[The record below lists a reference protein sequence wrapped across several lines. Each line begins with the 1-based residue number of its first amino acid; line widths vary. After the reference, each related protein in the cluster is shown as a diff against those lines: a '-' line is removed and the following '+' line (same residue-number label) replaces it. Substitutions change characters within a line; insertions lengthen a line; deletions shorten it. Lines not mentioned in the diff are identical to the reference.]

1 MNSLKLLNSA
11 FKRICN
17 FVEKGGFK
25 IRNVKGGVAFYYY
38 PDTKLFNYTWI
49 WKNKKEMLLGRKIN
63 DYILTY
69 SLFSRLNARYEYIKR
84 CNINNTEPVS
94 EPISET
100 TLDFINACR
109 CLKDCS
115 CLEELVIKMDLMGI

>member
-1 MNSLKLLNSA
+1 
-11 FKRICN
+11 
-17 FVEKGGFK
+17 
-25 IRNVKGGVAFYYY
+25 VKDGVIFYYY
-38 PDTKLFNYTWI
+38 PDTKLFNYTWT

-63 DYILTY
+63 DYIINDYILTH
-69 SLFSRLNARYEYIKR
+69 SLFSHLIARYEYIKLY
-84 CNINNTEPVS
+84 NINNTEPIS

-109 CLKDCS
+109 SLKDCS